1 MSNLAGLF
9 ENNVA
14 WAARR
19 VEEDPEF
26 FTRLAKQQ
34 SPRYLWIGCSDSRVP
49 ANEIVGLEPGEVF
62 VHRNIA
68 NLVVH
73 SDLNCLSVLQ
83 YAVEVLKVEDI
94 MVVGHYGCGGVQAVA
109 ERRSA
114 GLADNWLRH
123 IEDIA
128 QKHASRL
135 DTAASDEVRGA
146 RLAELNVVE
155 QVANVC
161 RTTILRRAWYRGHRV
176 QVHGLIYGLRD
187 GLLRQ
192 LGPSVSDGQSWREC
206 YDASLQALGRQRMQ
220 FEMRHPSRME
230 GDDDA

>member
-1 MSNLAGLF
+1 MSGIEHLIERNR
-9 ENNVA
+9 E
-14 WAARR
+14 WARR
-19 VEEDPEF
+19 TVEAEPDF
-26 FTRLAKQQ
+26 FARLVGQQ
-34 SPRYLWIGCSDSRVP
+34 SPEYLWIGCSDSRVP
-49 ANEIVGLEPGEVF
+49 ANEIIGLEPGEVF

-83 YAVEVLKVEDI
+83 YAVEVLKVEHI

-128 QKHASRL
+128 HKHAAWL
-135 DTAASDEVRGA
+135 DAAANDEDRGA
-146 RLAELNVVE
+146 RLAELNVIE

-161 RTTILRRAWYRGHRV
+161 RTTILRRAWYRRYRIE
-176 QVHGLIYGLRD
+176 VHGLIYGLRD

-192 LGPSVSDGQSWREC
+192 LGLSVKDGLSWRER
-206 YDASLQALGRQRMQ
+206 YHASLRAL
-220 FEMRHPSRME
+220 EHRHA
-230 GDDDA
+230 G